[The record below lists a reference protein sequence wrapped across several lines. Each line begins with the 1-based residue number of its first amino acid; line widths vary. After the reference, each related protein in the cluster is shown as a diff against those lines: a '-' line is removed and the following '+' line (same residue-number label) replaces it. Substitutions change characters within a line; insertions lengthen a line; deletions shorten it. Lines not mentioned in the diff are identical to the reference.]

1 MRETDIE
8 MVMVEKEAD
17 RPMER
22 KKQRENRKEN
32 LGYKDYLGGNKVEVK
47 IEMKTILMGSAMVKH
62 KGNRQGTAMEV
73 WVLSCSSVKPLPL
86 LDGTTRFGFSYR
98 ERQMDEVMAAIA
110 TATRCSVNDKKI
122 DTKLEPP
129 HLSSLVFSVP
139 SSIP

>member
-1 MRETDIE
+1 

-32 LGYKDYLGGNKVEVK
+32 LAYKDYLGGNKVEVK
-47 IEMKTILMGSAMVKH
+47 IEMKTIPMGSAMVKH

-86 LDGTTRFGFSYR
+86 LDGTTRVGFSYR
-98 ERQMDEVMAAIA
+98 DRWVINYEVMAAIA

-122 DTKLEPP
+122 DTKLEPH